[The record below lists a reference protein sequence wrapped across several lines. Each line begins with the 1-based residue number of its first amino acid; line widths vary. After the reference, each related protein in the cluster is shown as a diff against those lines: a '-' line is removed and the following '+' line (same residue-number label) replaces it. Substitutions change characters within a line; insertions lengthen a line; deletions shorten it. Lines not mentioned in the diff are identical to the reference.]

1 MNPAGPAWTSK
12 SAGAAVEWS
21 DDLDAGR
28 QRHERTG
35 EQEREARLPRYGRR
49 RLPAT
54 ASLQPAL
61 ARGRRARAQGHLGR
75 SGRRLADGL
84 RPPRE
89 LLRSALAVAPGPHQR
104 AWGGAASRAA
114 PPRPPRGPRRVPS
127 LSIVIMA
134 VGSRGDV
141 QPFIPIGRRLVQRH
155 RVRPAAPPRVPPRGG
170 PARAGV
176 LSLCAP

>member
-1 MNPAGPAWTSK
+1 MNPAGPAWTFK

-84 RPPRE
+84 RPHRE
-89 LLRSALAVAPGPHQR
+89 LLRSGLAVARGQVASAPTPTSSPRASPWPAPHTRGIAQ
-104 AWGGAASRAA
+104 A
-114 PPRPPRGPRRVPS
+114 PPPPPEPRRVPS
-127 LSIVIMA
+127 LSIVIM
-134 VGSRGDV
+134 
-141 QPFIPIGRRLVQRH
+141 
-155 RVRPAAPPRVPPRGG
+155 
-170 PARAGV
+170 
-176 LSLCAP
+176 